1 MWDQPHILSA
11 SLGAILPR
19 GFEVG
24 ARVRVTSGLVEPSVT
39 GALYDADHDVA
50 VTLVDRD
57 SSARLPVFFSL
68 DVRGAWRFR
77 AGPLRGQLILEVL
90 NVTNNNNVESRVYSF
105 DRRASQPVLGLPILP
120 SLGLRLEY

>member
-1 MWDQPHILSA
+1 M
-11 SLGAILPR
+11 
-19 GFEVG
+19 
-24 ARVRVTSGLVEPSVT
+24 EPSVT

-57 SSARLPVFFSL
+57 SSARLPAFFSL

-90 NVTNNNNVESRVYSF
+90 NVTNNSNVESRVYSF
-105 DRRASQPVLGLPILP
+105 DCRASQPVLGLPILP